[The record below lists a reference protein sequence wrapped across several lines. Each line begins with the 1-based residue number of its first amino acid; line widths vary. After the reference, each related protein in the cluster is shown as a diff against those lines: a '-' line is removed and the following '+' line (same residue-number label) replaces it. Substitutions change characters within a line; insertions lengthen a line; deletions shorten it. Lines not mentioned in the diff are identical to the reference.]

1 MFKKI
6 ITIAFI
12 AVAIGVT
19 FYIGSEPVFAGFTD
33 RLNVYCFY
41 NSSNAVTLNTSVFGS
56 RFILSK
62 TGESFSVASGEID
75 PEEFIKKMDGKLIW
89 TEKTEEGTGYYAFS
103 EKIRYKKTVNGKT
116 FNIHVFVGKEKT
128 TVGTPMIY
136 GSY

>member
-1 MFKKI
+1 M
-6 ITIAFI
+6 
-12 AVAIGVT
+12 
-19 FYIGSEPVFAGFTD
+19 
-33 RLNVYCFY
+33 
-41 NSSNAVTLNTSVFGS
+41 FGS

-62 TGESFSVASGEID
+62 TGESFSVSNGEIE
-75 PEEFIKKMDGKLIW
+75 PEEFIKHFDGELVY
-89 TEKTEEGTGYYAFS
+89 TEKTDEGMGYYAFS